1 MQTSYLTKATTRLTA
16 EARLADPVD
25 FDAITTGTDVTVS
38 VSIVDT
44 EGVEVVHCDITT
56 WVTPK

>member
-16 EARLADPVD
+16 EARLPDPVD
-25 FDAITTGTDVTVS
+25 FDAITAGTDVTVS

-44 EGVEVVHCDITT
+44 RGVEVVHCDITT
-56 WVTPK
+56 WVTPN